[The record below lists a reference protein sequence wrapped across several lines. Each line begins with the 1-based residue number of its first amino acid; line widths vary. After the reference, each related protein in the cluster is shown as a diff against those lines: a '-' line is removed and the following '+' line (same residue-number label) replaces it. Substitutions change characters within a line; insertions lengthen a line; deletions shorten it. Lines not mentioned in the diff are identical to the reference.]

1 MSILKMSILKMSIMK
16 LMKKHERLLLP
27 IALVCLAGLITPTAS
42 ADMDGIDISGYQAP
56 DIPSAVPADFV
67 IVKAT
72 QGMRW
77 SNRHYSAQ
85 IANADRT
92 GKATGVYHFAE
103 GGNAISEADFFI
115 NAVYDRLGRSTLN
128 LDWEQCLDYGRYGCT
143 TVNPNWGNPNWIRQW
158 VNRVHDRTHVWP
170 VVYVQRSAVWQI
182 PSDVRAHCML
192 WVAQYAS
199 SLPTGYQSSPWNGG
213 ASGEGMTQY
222 ASTGYLNGRGPLDL
236 NLFYGDRSAWQKIAC
251 GERSGCA
258 VGTVTTSP
266 PTHTE
271 TTTTTIDLNA
281 LATAVIRGE
290 YGNGQDRRA
299 RLGANY
305 DRVMAIVNARLGR
318 GSYSGPTTVTTTRTY
333 VVRAGDTVSAIA
345 ERTGLKPASAW
356 RVPSGNINRIY
367 PGQVIAYSGPI
378 ATTATSG
385 YYGSS
390 THVVRAGE
398 SLWSIYGTGWASAAV
413 RNGIRSPYLIYPG
426 QRLI

>member
-1 MSILKMSILKMSIMK
+1 MSILTVSIMK

-27 IALVCLAGLITPTAS
+27 IALVCLAGLITPPAS
-42 ADMDGIDISGYQAP
+42 ADMNGYDVSGYQSG
-56 DIPSAVPADFV
+56 DITAAAPADFV
-67 IVKAT
+67 VIKAT
-72 QGMRW
+72 QGLGW
-77 SNRHYSAQ
+77 SNINYSAQ
-85 IANADRT
+85 KANADRT
-92 GKATGVYHFAE
+92 GKATGMYHFAN
-103 GGNAISEADFFI
+103 GGNAVAEADTFV
-115 NAVYDRLGRSTLN
+115 NAVSDRVGKSVLA
-128 LDWEQCLDYGRYGCT
+128 LDWEECLAYGRYGCSVT
-143 TVNPNWGNPNWIRQW
+143 NPNWGNPAWIQTW
-158 VNRVHDRTHVWP
+158 VTRVHDRTAVWP
-170 VVYVQRSAVWQI
+170 IVYVQRSAVWQVNAW
-182 PSDVRAHCML
+182 VRARCML

-199 SLPTGYQSSPWNGG
+199 NAATGYQSNPWNAG
-213 ASGEGMTQY
+213 ASGEGMIQY
-222 ASTGYLNGRGPLDL
+222 TSSGYVGGRGPIDL
-236 NLFYGDRSAWQKIAC
+236 NRFFGDRSAWQKIAC

-258 VGTVTTSP
+258 VGTITTSP

-271 TTTTTIDLNA
+271 TTTTTTDLNA

-345 ERTGLKPASAW
+345 DRTGLKPASAW

-367 PGQVIAYSGPI
+367 TGQVITYSGPI
-378 ATTATSG
+378 AITAASG
-385 YYGSS
+385 YYGRS

-398 SLWSIYGTGWASAAV
+398 SLWSIYGTGWSSAAV

>member
-1 MSILKMSILKMSIMK
+1 
-16 LMKKHERLLLP
+16 
-27 IALVCLAGLITPTAS
+27 
-42 ADMDGIDISGYQAP
+42 MDGIDISGYQAP
-56 DIPSAVPADFV
+56 DIPSAVTADFV

-77 SNRHYSAQ
+77 SNRHYSAH

-115 NAVYDRLGRSTLN
+115 NAVSVRLGRSTLN
-128 LDWEQCLDYGRYGCT
+128 LDWEQCLAYGRYGCA

-158 VNRVHDRTHVWP
+158 VNRVHDRTRVWP
-170 VVYVQRSAVWQI
+170 AVYVQRSAVWQV

-192 WVAQYAS
+192 WVAQYAT
-199 SLPTGYQSSPWNGG
+199 SLPTGYQRSPWNGG

-236 NLFYGDRSAWQKIAC
+236 NRFYGDRSAWQKIAC

-271 TTTTTIDLNA
+271 TTTTTTDLNA

-356 RVPSGNINRIY
+356 RVPSGNTGDGIQWKGELPDDMRPEIENKAASGTHPLVS
-367 PGQVIAYSGPI
+367 PGDRPRERTVFLFVQGWISLPRLAHEFAGVPVFKSLSAHFIHVP
-378 ATTATSG
+378 
-385 YYGSS
+385 SS
-390 THVVRAGE
+390 PV
-398 SLWSIYGTGWASAAV
+398 
-413 RNGIRSPYLIYPG
+413 
-426 QRLI
+426 

>member
-1 MSILKMSILKMSIMK
+1 MTIMKMMKKNKRLLSILLI
-16 LMKKHERLLLP
+16 
-27 IALVCLAGLITPTAS
+27 CLTGFITPAAS
-42 ADMDGIDISGYQAP
+42 ADMNGIDISGYQAA
-56 DIPSAVPADFV
+56 DIPLAVPADFV

-72 QGMRW
+72 QGMGW
-77 SNRHYSAQ
+77 SNNNYTLQ
-85 IANADRT
+85 LANADRT
-92 GKATGVYHFAE
+92 GKATGVYHFAN
-103 GGNAISEADFFI
+103 GGNAIGEADFFV
-115 NAVYDRLGRSTLN
+115 NAVSARVGRSTLN
-128 LDWEQCLDYGRYGCT
+128 LDWEQCLAYGRYGCA

-158 VNRVHDRTHVWP
+158 VNRVHERTRVWP
-170 VVYVQRSAVWQI
+170 AVYVQRSAVWQV

-192 WVAQYAS
+192 WVAQYAN
-199 SLPTGYQSSPWNGG
+199 SLPTGYQRSPWNGG

-236 NLFYGDRSAWQKIAC
+236 NRFYGDRSAWQKIAC
-251 GERSGCA
+251 GERAGCA
-258 VGTVTTSP
+258 VGTGITAP

-271 TTTTTIDLNA
+271 TTTTTTDLNA

-385 YYGSS
+385 YYGRS